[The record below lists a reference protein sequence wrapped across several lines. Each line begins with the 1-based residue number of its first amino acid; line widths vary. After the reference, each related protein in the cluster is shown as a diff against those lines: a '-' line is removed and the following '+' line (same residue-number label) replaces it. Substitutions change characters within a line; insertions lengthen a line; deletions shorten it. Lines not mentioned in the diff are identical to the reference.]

1 MLLEKIA
8 PYYFPVK
15 QFSNET
21 TAQKK
26 KLGIKIKLWEN
37 CTL

>member
-15 QFSNET
+15 QLSNET
-21 TAQKK
+21 TARKNNK
-26 KLGIKIKLWEN
+26 IKLGIKS
-37 CTL
+37 